1 VRLNGGLNE
10 HANFQSFGSSML
22 ILFRMSTGE
31 SYNEIMHNLQISEPY
46 CSEEAGNCGAEGL
59 PVIYCIAFFTIS
71 SFVLLNLLVAIVIE
85 AFTTITELNNGIVRP
100 EHTARFKE
108 IWAEYDPDGDSMVP
122 TSQLLDL
129 MMKVKFPLGVASGK
143 KVSKAVL
150 RKDIERMFLEKRP
163 DNTFVLPVCHHPPY
177 GEANFH
183 EFLSALVNRAMG
195 DMQGD
200 EEVEHIS
207 GALTAEVTKRTA
219 DTYAKNLRASTPR
232 HTRKSKA
239 ELKIEFEDMR
249 SYYIG
254 EVFAVNR
261 IQKRWRQFQAGKRRQ
276 LATEA
281 PENEEPKSIN

>member
-1 VRLNGGLNE
+1 
-10 HANFQSFGSSML
+10 
-22 ILFRMSTGE
+22 
-31 SYNEIMHNLQISEPY
+31 
-46 CSEEAGNCGAEGL
+46 
-59 PVIYCIAFFTIS
+59 
-71 SFVLLNLLVAIVIE
+71 
-85 AFTTITELNNGIVRP
+85 
-100 EHTARFKE
+100 
-108 IWAEYDPDGDSMVP
+108 
-122 TSQLLDL
+122 
-129 MMKVKFPLGVASGK
+129 MMKVNYPLGVATGT
-143 KVSKAVL
+143 KVSEAIL
-150 RKDIERMFLEKRP
+150 RKDIEGMFLEKRP
-163 DNTFVLPVCHHPPY
+163 DNSFVLPVFHHPPY

-232 HTRKSKA
+232 QTRKSKA

-281 PENEEPKSIN
+281 PENEEPKKIN